1 MTEICFM
8 RRRWLVYG
16 RKSRVSNRVT
26 WASFTFLDDIQILA
40 KGKQLVYDDD
50 LLKNAHV
57 ICEPLERKNDRW
69 IIFVIL
75 ITLAVA
81 PLSSI
86 VTWNVKLGF
95 LQLFIQWF
103 GGSASQ
109 WQHAGSL
116 IFHCSMWDLSNPGI
130 EPWSPALQ
138 ADSLLAEHQGSS
150 NGFIKKY
157 FYFSLLF
164 FEAGRVE
171 WVNYFNGW
179 ANVWEGL
186 ALHQGPFTGLT
197 DTPMTTPNLQ
207 RVSLILKMHHNH
219 GPHCSCFHRLHRA
232 ARLKKQKRTQ
242 MCWPD
247 LE

>member
-1 MTEICFM
+1 MQKMTEICFM

-26 WASFTFLDDIQILA
+26 WASFTFLNDIQILA

-116 IFHCSMWDLSNPGI
+116 IFHCSMWDLVPWPGI
-130 EPWSPALQ
+130 EPGLPA
-138 ADSLLAEHQGSS
+138 
-150 NGFIKKY
+150 
-157 FYFSLLF
+157 
-164 FEAGRVE
+164 
-171 WVNYFNGW
+171 
-179 ANVWEGL
+179 
-186 ALHQGPFTGLT
+186 
-197 DTPMTTPNLQ
+197 
-207 RVSLILKMHHNH
+207 
-219 GPHCSCFHRLHRA
+219 
-232 ARLKKQKRTQ
+232 
-242 MCWPD
+242 
-247 LE
+247 